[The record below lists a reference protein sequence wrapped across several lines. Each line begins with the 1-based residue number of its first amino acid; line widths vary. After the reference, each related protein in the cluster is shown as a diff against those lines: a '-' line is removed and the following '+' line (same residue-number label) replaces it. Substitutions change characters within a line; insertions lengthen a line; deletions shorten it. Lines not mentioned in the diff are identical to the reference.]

1 MTRRSLMS
9 GCGTMLLVLL
19 PTIVSGQEHH
29 RQHWLHITNTSN
41 WTIHYTVNDLDF
53 TTPPGGQQDVWT
65 EDRHFHVTYWDMAG
79 ADAVGTEQVVR
90 LPHHTQHLT
99 FFMVPTPGVP
109 NDYYL
114 TCRW

>member
-41 WTIHYTVNDLDF
+41 CLLATTAMDHFIDTV
-53 TTPPGGQQDVWT
+53 PSP
-65 EDRHFHVTYWDMAG
+65 EDG
-79 ADAVGTEQVVR
+79 EQK
-90 LPHHTQHLT
+90 LPAIWSAIMELS
-99 FFMVPTPGVP
+99 
-109 NDYYL
+109 
-114 TCRW
+114 